1 MATSTYMTFL
11 MHQITGKSQYEKLLD
26 ITEFPDL
33 GTDPE
38 MLETT
43 TTSDR
48 MQTFILGIQGN
59 EALNFNAN
67 YDHAEYLAL
76 KALERK
82 KEQYAVWFGGVENP
96 DGTVTPTGNEGRF
109 SFGGELSVRVTG
121 GGVNEVRGM
130 GITIAPNTIITPDGE
145 MGANVAGVIT
155 TDISTKYGKTVDE
168 LVKDANILEDG
179 SVIGT
184 FLYVTNF
191 EKFSPGDEELCKG
204 HFFPLQLGKEY
215 EGKPITVQRISGK
228 DGKAK
233 TSEDT
238 DWILKLTDE
247 ADTVYSIKAD
257 GVDELVLNF
266 ALATLKS
273 E

>member
-11 MHQITGKSQYEKLLD
+11 MHKTPGKSQYEKLLD

-59 EALNFNAN
+59 EALNFNSN
-67 YDHAEYLAL
+67 YDHNEYLAL

-145 MGANVAGVIT
+145 TKADVAAIPEAET
-155 TDISTKYGKTVDE
+155 PLYGKTAGD
-168 LVKDANILEDG
+168 LVENCKVLEDG
-179 SVIGT
+179 SVVGEFIHITDYTEFNESDPKEQEG
-184 FLYVTNF
+184 Y
-191 EKFSPGDEELCKG
+191 
-204 HFFPLQLGKEY
+204 FFPLKLGSEY
-215 EGKPITVQRISGK
+215 EGKQITVQRISGTP
-228 DGKAK
+228 GKSK
-233 TSEDT
+233 TSTDT
-238 DWILKLTDE
+238 EWVLRLTDGI
-247 ADTVYSIKAD
+247 DTVYLIKAD
-257 GVDELVLNF
+257 GLDDLVLNF
-266 ALATLKS
+266 ALSDLNQ
-273 E
+273 